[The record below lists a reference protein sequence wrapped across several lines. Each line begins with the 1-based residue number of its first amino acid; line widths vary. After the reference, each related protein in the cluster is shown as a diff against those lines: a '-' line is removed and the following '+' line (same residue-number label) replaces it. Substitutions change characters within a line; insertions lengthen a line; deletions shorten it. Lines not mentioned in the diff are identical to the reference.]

1 LTDGFFL
8 LPKTKREGIMPTENN
23 QKKQDALL
31 SQSKSERDPH
41 GVLINKS
48 FTRKTL
54 DKDKIKKRLKVKFGQ
69 SM

>member
-1 LTDGFFL
+1 
-8 LPKTKREGIMPTENN
+8 MPTENN